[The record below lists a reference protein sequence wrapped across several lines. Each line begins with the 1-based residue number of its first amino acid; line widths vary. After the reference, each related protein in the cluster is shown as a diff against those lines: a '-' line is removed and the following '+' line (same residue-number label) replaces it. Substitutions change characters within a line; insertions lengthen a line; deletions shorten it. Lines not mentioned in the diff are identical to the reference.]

1 MQDPVAVRK
10 KLGERVRALR
20 QKRGLSQEQFAHE
33 SGLGRSFAGSIERGE
48 RDVRITTLC
57 KLAGFFGVSLAQLL
71 RDS

>member
-1 MQDPVAVRK
+1 MQEPVEVRK

-48 RDVRITTLC
+48 RDIRITTLC
-57 KLAGFFGVSLAQLL
+57 KLADFFGIPLSQLFQE
-71 RDS
+71 